1 VGNSDLSQDMA
12 SAITPQ
18 VDEAAATAGRTRPAR
33 VRRRTLAIRGPLQIL
48 CDTVALA
55 LSGLL
60 VARGWPAVA
69 YPVAVLAALTVLGRH
84 RGRICMRVSDEVPR
98 LAAAASLPLLLL
110 VPWVHSL
117 ARLLIVGLVTASLVL
132 IMRAALYASLRAAYR
147 AGRLTEP
154 VLIVGTGELG
164 REIGELLLDHPDL
177 GLRPVGFVGET
188 ALTSK
193 TLASEPVPVLGGLSR
208 TCDLV
213 REHGVSKIIFSLP
226 AEADDDLF
234 LALRAECRCPADVYV
249 VPPMHELASAIP
261 AGCMDEIWGI
271 PLLPLRRSGLETSGA
286 LVKRAFDLIV
296 GCALLVAAAPL
307 LLILVAVEF
316 LDRTRPVMFR
326 QERVT
331 RSGRI
336 MRIMKLRTMSSPDPD
351 SEWSVPVES
360 CSAIGRWLRATHLDE
375 LPQLFNVIRG
385 DMSLVGPRPERPFFT
400 ARFAEMVPHYDDRH
414 RTRAGLTGWAQVHG
428 LTGDTSIPDRTR
440 FDNYYIE
447 HWSLWMDLVI
457 MARTLAEPLLG
468 VLRARQTPIR
478 RTDSRS

>member
-1 VGNSDLSQDMA
+1 
-12 SAITPQ
+12 
-18 VDEAAATAGRTRPAR
+18 
-33 VRRRTLAIRGPLQIL
+33 
-48 CDTVALA
+48 
-55 LSGLL
+55 
-60 VARGWPAVA
+60 
-69 YPVAVLAALTVLGRH
+69 
-84 RGRICMRVSDEVPR
+84 
-98 LAAAASLPLLLL
+98 
-110 VPWVHSL
+110 
-117 ARLLIVGLVTASLVL
+117 
-132 IMRAALYASLRAAYR
+132 
-147 AGRLTEP
+147 
-154 VLIVGTGELG
+154 
-164 REIGELLLDHPDL
+164 
-177 GLRPVGFVGET
+177 
-188 ALTSK
+188 
-193 TLASEPVPVLGGLSR
+193 
-208 TCDLV
+208 
-213 REHGVSKIIFSLP
+213 
-226 AEADDDLF
+226 
-234 LALRAECRCPADVYV
+234 
-249 VPPMHELASAIP
+249 
-261 AGCMDEIWGI
+261 
-271 PLLPLRRSGLETSGA
+271 

-336 MRIMKLRTMSSPDPD
+336 MRIMKLRTISSPDPD

-400 ARFAEMVPHYDDRH
+400 ARFAETVPHYDDRH

>member
-1 VGNSDLSQDMA
+1 
-12 SAITPQ
+12 
-18 VDEAAATAGRTRPAR
+18 
-33 VRRRTLAIRGPLQIL
+33 
-48 CDTVALA
+48 
-55 LSGLL
+55 
-60 VARGWPAVA
+60 
-69 YPVAVLAALTVLGRH
+69 
-84 RGRICMRVSDEVPR
+84 
-98 LAAAASLPLLLL
+98 
-110 VPWVHSL
+110 
-117 ARLLIVGLVTASLVL
+117 
-132 IMRAALYASLRAAYR
+132 
-147 AGRLTEP
+147 
-154 VLIVGTGELG
+154 
-164 REIGELLLDHPDL
+164 
-177 GLRPVGFVGET
+177 
-188 ALTSK
+188 
-193 TLASEPVPVLGGLSR
+193 
-208 TCDLV
+208 
-213 REHGVSKIIFSLP
+213 LP
-226 AEADDDLF
+226 AETDDDLVS
-234 LALRAECRCPADVYV
+234 ALRAECRCRADVYV
-249 VPPMHELASAIP
+249 VPPMHELASAMP

-296 GCALLVAAAPL
+296 GCALLMAAAPL

-331 RSGRI
+331 RFGRI
-336 MRIMKLRTMSSPDPD
+336 MRIMKLRTISSPDPD

-400 ARFAEMVPHYDDRH
+400 ARFAETVPHYDDRH